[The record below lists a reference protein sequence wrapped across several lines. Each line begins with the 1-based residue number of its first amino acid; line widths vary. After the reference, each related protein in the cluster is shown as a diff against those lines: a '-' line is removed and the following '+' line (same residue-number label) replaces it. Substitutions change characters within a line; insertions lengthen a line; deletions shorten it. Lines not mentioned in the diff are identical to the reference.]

1 MIETGRRPRWRAVN
15 GILLLD
21 KPIGLSSNQALQQ
34 VRRAFQAAKAGHTG
48 TLDVAASG
56 LLPICF
62 GTATKV
68 CSFLLDADKRYH
80 AEIRFGQ
87 TTTTGDRE
95 GEVIATASAV
105 PSTVEEVLA
114 ALSGFHGEILQ
125 TPPMYSALKYHG
137 QPLYKLAR
145 QGIEIE
151 RAARTVQIH
160 RLALLHYSAG
170 LAAIDVSCSKGTY
183 IRTLAVALGEVLG
196 CGAHLA
202 GLHRVATGPFNVTA
216 AHPLSLFTTTNYELG
231 DYDGLLLAP
240 DQALSGY
247 SEVTIDAAQAQ
258 RVAHG
263 QPIHCA
269 AHAHEPHVVR
279 IYGPA
284 KQFIGMGVLGP
295 DGTLAPKRLMS
306 DQ

>member
-1 MIETGRRPRWRAVN
+1 MDTERRPRWRAVN

-21 KPIGLSSNQALQQ
+21 KPIGLSSNQALQK

-62 GTATKV
+62 GAATKV
-68 CSFLLDADKRYH
+68 CSFLLDADKRYR

-95 GEVIATASAV
+95 GDVIATAPAV
-105 PSTVEEVLA
+105 PSTAEEVEA
-114 ALSGFHGEILQ
+114 ALRGFHGEIQQ
-125 TPPMYSALKYHG
+125 TPPMYSALKHRG

-160 RLALLHYSAG
+160 HLELLHYTAG
-170 LAAIDVSCSKGTY
+170 LAVIDVSCSKGTY

-202 GLHRVATGPFNVTA
+202 GLHRLATGPFNVTA

-231 DYDGLLLAP
+231 DYDALLLAP

-247 SEVTIDAAQAQ
+247 SEVTIDAAGVQ

-263 QPIHCA
+263 QAIHVA
-269 AHAHEPHVVR
+269 AQVREPLVVR

-284 KQFIGMGVLGP
+284 KQFIGMGVLAS
-295 DGTLAPKRLMS
+295 DGTLTPKRLMG
-306 DQ
+306 DK